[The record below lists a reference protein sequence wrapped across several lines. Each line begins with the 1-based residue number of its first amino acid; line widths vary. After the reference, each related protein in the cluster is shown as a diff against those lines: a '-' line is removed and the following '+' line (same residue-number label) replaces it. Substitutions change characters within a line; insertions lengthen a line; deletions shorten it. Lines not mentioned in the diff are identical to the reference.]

1 MIMAGKVSYEKL
13 TQKNISGY
21 SDFISD
27 VDGLSGSDETGIGI
41 KEDGVP
47 FGVVILGKTKNT
59 LVVESVRVKD
69 PEVNRI
75 GKEIFKGL
83 NMIAKSKGYKT
94 IGYRFADDEP
104 FVNEDF
110 LRQAGFT
117 EFDREA
123 TVYNIRAFELGR
135 FLRESETAKEMLKEC
150 ERIIREKKARCLS
163 LVPRKDSAFFKD
175 LEPDDEHSYVTVDK
189 KGNIE
194 SYVIISQYPDM
205 GFFLADMYSANGR
218 EDDLRGLLYM
228 ALGSVFMSIEPDGVF
243 YIAAVNGRI
252 QRIVSR
258 LFSPETNG
266 IYSQEI
272 VYATRTVGKS
282 NA

>member
-1 MIMAGKVSYEKL
+1 MAGKVSYEKL

-27 VDGLSGSDETGIGI
+27 VDELSGSDETGIGI

-75 GKEIFKGL
+75 GTEIFKGL

-150 ERIIREKKARCLS
+150 ERIIRVKKARSLS
-163 LVPRKDSAFFKD
+163 LVPQKDSAFFKD

-252 QRIVSR
+252 QKIVSR